1 MRINHQKAVLILCA
15 AAILLIPVLRS
26 AVLPFALALFMAG
39 CFQRPMAKLEM
50 RHIPRWLS
58 SLAILLIGLAPLL
71 LLLGYGILSLA
82 HSVRDIAQTVIPRL
96 QSEHLLDDW
105 LYRVM
110 TALPPSLQEVCR
122 AALNTLAQQKDQFLG
137 ELLTRLGAWSSGLL
151 TTLPSHLGETGL
163 FLLSFLFCAISYP
176 EISALLRRILPEDW
190 RAWAGR
196 VQRTAANQLGRWCSA
211 ESKLVG
217 LIFLELALGL
227 ALLRIKRWFFFA
239 ALIALVDL
247 LPLVGSGLMLLPW
260 AAIRLLMGDQLQALG
275 LVLIWICVW
284 TTRTVMEPKL
294 VGRQL
299 QLPSAIS
306 FFAAILGAKVWG
318 LKGLILFP
326 VLAAVAISFLS
337 SQRVAKR

>member
-1 MRINHQKAVLILCA
+1 M
-15 AAILLIPVLRS
+15 
-26 AVLPFALALFMAG
+26 
-39 CFQRPMAKLEM
+39 
-50 RHIPRWLS
+50 
-58 SLAILLIGLAPLL
+58 
-71 LLLGYGILSLA
+71 
-82 HSVRDIAQTVIPRL
+82 
-96 QSEHLLDDW
+96 
-105 LYRVM
+105 
-110 TALPPSLQEVCR
+110 
-122 AALNTLAQQKDQFLG
+122 
-137 ELLTRLGAWSSGLL
+137 
-151 TTLPSHLGETGL
+151 
-163 FLLSFLFCAISYP
+163 
-176 EISALLRRILPEDW
+176 
-190 RAWAGR
+190 
-196 VQRTAANQLGRWCSA
+196 
-211 ESKLVG
+211 G

-337 SQRVAKR
+337 SQSVAKR